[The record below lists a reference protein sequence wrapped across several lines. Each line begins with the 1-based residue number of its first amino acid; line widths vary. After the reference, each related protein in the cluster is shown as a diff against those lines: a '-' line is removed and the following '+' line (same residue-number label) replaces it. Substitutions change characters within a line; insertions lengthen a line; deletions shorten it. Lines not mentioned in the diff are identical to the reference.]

1 MRTCLVIRHVA
12 FEDLGLLHS
21 VLERRG
27 FAIRPIEAG
36 IDDLSG
42 IDPLADDLLI
52 VLGGPIGVYEGAD
65 YPFLADELDLIRRR
79 LAAERPTLGICLGAQ
94 LMATALGA
102 KVAANPRGKE
112 IGWSSLDF
120 TAAGRDHP
128 LGGLGAAKVL
138 HWHGDIFDL
147 PPGALSLASTS
158 ITPHQAFTLGKFGL
172 GLQFH
177 LEVEQAG
184 LERWLIG
191 HRAELGQAG
200 LSIAALRADNRLYA
214 PVLADS
220 AALALGRWLDGL

>member
-12 FEDLGLLHS
+12 FEDLGLLRS

-65 YPFLADELDLIRRR
+65 YPFLADEIDLIRRR

-94 LMATALGA
+94 LMAAALDA

-128 LGGLGAAKVL
+128 LGVLGAAKVL

-177 LEVEQAG
+177 LEVESAG